1 ALARAPARARRECRW
16 PDYGFSREENLVA
29 KGGLGPPRVAPHAP
43 SNVRVC
49 QFRHFGE
56 MRGESITLS
65 RATDNSADALA
76 EPRIERVTNPFTEEI
91 VREHRDE
98 DRETRIG
105 REPPADLDRVLA
117 LIQDVAPGRMRRLDP
132 EPEERQPRLG
142 EDRAGHAERP
152 RHQHH

>member
-1 ALARAPARARRECRW
+1 GCPTR
-16 PDYGFSREENLVA
+16 
-29 KGGLGPPRVAPHAP
+29 P

-105 REPPADLDRVLA
+105 REPPADLDRDLA
-117 LIQDVAPGRMRRLDP
+117 LLQDVAPGSLRRLDR
-132 EPEERQPRLG
+132 EAEAREQRLG
-142 EDRAGHAERP
+142 
-152 RHQHH
+152 